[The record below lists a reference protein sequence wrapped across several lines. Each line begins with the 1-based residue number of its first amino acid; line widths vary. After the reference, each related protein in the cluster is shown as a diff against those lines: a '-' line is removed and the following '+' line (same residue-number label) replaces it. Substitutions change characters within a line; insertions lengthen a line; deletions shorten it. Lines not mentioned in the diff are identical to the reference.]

1 MNRTCFTLFLM
12 ILSLNLFSQM
22 IPGQTAADLQLPDMN
37 GKMVSLSELKGKV
50 VLIDF
55 WASWCG
61 PCRHNNP
68 RLVKLYNK
76 YHEKGLEIYG
86 VSLDEDA
93 ESWKKAVHH
102 DKLVWIQ
109 VLDDKGWDGPS
120 AAVYRVNMIPSS
132 FLIDRQGVIRT
143 INLEGP
149 ELESSVK
156 DLLKD

>member
-1 MNRTCFTLFLM
+1 MNRICITLFLM
-12 ILSLNLFSQM
+12 MISLNLFSQM
-22 IPGQTAADLQLPDMN
+22 NPGQTAADLSLPDLN
-37 GKMVSLSELKGKV
+37 GKMVSLSGFKGKV

-61 PCRHNNP
+61 PCRRNNP

-93 ESWKKAVHH
+93 DSWKKAVNH
-102 DKLVWIQ
+102 DKLTWTQ

-120 AAVYRVNMIPSS
+120 ALVYRVEMIPSS
-132 FLIDRQGVIRT
+132 FLIDRQGVIRSV
-143 INLEGP
+143 NADGP
-149 ELESSVK
+149 ELENGIK

>member
-1 MNRTCFTLFLM
+1 MNRICFILFFMVLR
-12 ILSLNLFSQM
+12 LNLFSQM
-22 IPGQTAADLQLPDMN
+22 IPGQTAADLSLPDLN
-37 GKMVSLSELKGKV
+37 GKIVTLSDLKGKV

-76 YHEKGLEIYG
+76 YHNKGLEIYG

-93 ESWKKAVHH
+93 DSWKKAVHH
-102 DKLVWIQ
+102 DKLIWIQ
-109 VLDDKGWDGPS
+109 VIDDKGWEATS
-120 AAVYRVNMIPSS
+120 ASAYNVDMIPSS
-132 FLIDRQGVIRT
+132 FLIDRQGIIRT
-143 INLEGP
+143 INAEGP
-149 ELESSVK
+149 DLERSVR

>member
-1 MNRTCFTLFLM
+1 MNRICFTLFLM
-12 ILSLNLFSQM
+12 FVSLNLFSQM
-22 IPGQTAADLQLPDMN
+22 RPGQNATELSLPDLN
-37 GKMVSLSELKGKV
+37 GKLVSLSELKGKV

-76 YHEKGLEIYG
+76 YHDKGLEIYG
-86 VSLDEDA
+86 VSLDEDMD
-93 ESWKKAVHH
+93 SWKKAVRH

-109 VLDDKGWDGPS
+109 VIDDKGWNATS
-120 AAVYRVNMIPSS
+120 TAAYGVDMIPSS
-132 FLIDRQGVIRT
+132 FLIDRQGIIRT
-143 INLEGP
+143 VNAEGP
-149 ELESSVK
+149 ELESSVR

>member
-1 MNRTCFTLFLM
+1 MNRIWFTLFLL
-12 ILSLNLFSQM
+12 ITSLNLFSQM
-22 IPGQTAADLQLPDMN
+22 RPGQTAADLSLPDLN
-37 GKMVSLSELKGKV
+37 GKLVSISELRGKV

-86 VSLDEDA
+86 ISLDEDMTD
-93 ESWKKAVHH
+93 WKKAVHH
-102 DKLVWIQ
+102 DKLSWIQ
-109 VLDDKGWDGPS
+109 VIDDKGWNASSINTYGVDF
-120 AAVYRVNMIPSS
+120 IPSS
-132 FLIDRQGVIRT
+132 FLVDRQGIIRT
-143 INLEGP
+143 MNAEGS
-149 ELESSVK
+149 ELESNVK

>member
-1 MNRTCFTLFLM
+1 MNRICFTLFLLM
-12 ILSLNLFSQM
+12 ISLNLFSQM
-22 IPGQTAADLQLPDMN
+22 IPGQPAADLSLPDMN
-37 GKMVSLSELKGKV
+37 GKIVSLTEFKGKV

-86 VSLDEDA
+86 VSLDEDLN
-93 ESWKKAVHH
+93 SWKKAVHH
-102 DKLVWIQ
+102 DKLTWTQ

-120 AAVYRVNMIPSS
+120 ASIYRVNMIPSS
-132 FLIDRQGVIRT
+132 FLVDRQGIIRT
-143 INLEGP
+143 VNAEGP
-149 ELESSVK
+149 ELESSVR